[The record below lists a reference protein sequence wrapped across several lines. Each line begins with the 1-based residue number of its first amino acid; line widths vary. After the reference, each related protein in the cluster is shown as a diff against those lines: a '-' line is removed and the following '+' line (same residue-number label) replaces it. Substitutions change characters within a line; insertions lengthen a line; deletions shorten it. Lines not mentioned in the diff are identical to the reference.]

1 MSQEKLP
8 LINSAHGS
16 DTRNIINEM
25 IRLFNS
31 MGYTYEEALNK
42 AHDVLE
48 EAKKTNDE
56 NKLVQQQINTLIA
69 ESGTSDAEL
78 IQARIDAE
86 GNEFSVVKERLDH
99 NDGIRKSHGE
109 SIDAHD
115 RALDYYWVPELQP
128 AARTDRQPHFVDG
141 YSGDVNNI
149 YENYLDPYV
158 QQHPDYASRMTHGK
172 DASGAYDV
180 HTYFF
185 TPENYKNTVII
196 TTALH
201 GSEKTSLFS
210 MLRFLHYLMNESDK
224 HPLLSKFKKE
234 TKLIYTPIANPY
246 GYANDV
252 RQNSNGVD
260 LNRNWDY
267 NFDSYAGDP
276 NPFDQN
282 YKGTAPFSEVETQY
296 IKSLIDDHGD
306 GAIFLDFHNT
316 GTNTF
321 TYYIEK
327 PDNFKYGLYDK
338 LLHQFTKDLN
348 DPVIVDNNTSGPTA
362 MNYAYNVRGVIAS
375 VVEWCDRNYS
385 PTQTL
390 YDQAEITK
398 SLEWF
403 SNVIFENIREFGEKD
418 IKVYEKRYAHGGNPI
433 EISSTNTLELPMFK
447 RAIPINFDGLAV
459 YEGHITVRLM
469 SGAGAGYFIPMLG
482 QYGNGTGHSYND
494 IRTGDWEA
502 YAMTG
507 GDVRT
512 NIPFRAVIPIKPTN
526 LSNGIEELSVGMAG
540 KVDGN
545 AVYRIQRFHS
555 TLKLIPS
562 KNAYHDFETIRN

>member
-1 MSQEKLP
+1 MQNKLP
-8 LINSAHGS
+8 LINAAHGS
-16 DTRNIINEM
+16 DTRNIINEL

-48 EAKKTNDE
+48 EAQKTNDE

-86 GNEFSVVKERLDH
+86 GNEFPVVKERLDH
-99 NDGIRKSHGE
+99 NDGIRKSHGK
-109 SIDAHD
+109 SIDVHD
-115 RALDYYWVPELQP
+115 RALDYYWIPEVQP
-128 AARTDRQPHFVDG
+128 AARADRQPHFIDG
-141 YSGDVNNI
+141 YSSNVQAVYDDHLN
-149 YENYLDPYV
+149 PYI
-158 QQHPDYASRMTHGK
+158 QQEPEYVSRLTHGK
-172 DASGAYDV
+172 DESGAYDI

-185 TPENYKNTVII
+185 TPRNYKNTVII

-201 GSEKTSLFS
+201 GSEKTALFA
-210 MLRFLHYLMNESDK
+210 MLRFLHYLMNESE
-224 HPLLSKFKKE
+224 HYPVLNKFKEE
-234 TKLIYTPIANPY
+234 TRLIYTPVANPY
-246 GYANDV
+246 GYVNDI
-252 RQNSNGVD
+252 RQNANGVD

-267 NFDSYAGDP
+267 NFDSYTGDP

-282 YKGTAPFSEVETQY
+282 YKGTEPFSEVETQY
-296 IKSLIDDHGD
+296 VKSLIDDYGD

-327 PDNFKYGLYDK
+327 PENFKYGLYDK
-338 LLHQFTKDLN
+338 LLHQFTKDLD

-403 SNVIFENIREFGEKD
+403 ANVIFENIREFGYKNM
-418 IKVYEKRYAHGGNPI
+418 KVYERRYAHQGTPV
-433 EISSTNTLELPMFK
+433 EISGSATTELPIFK
-447 RAIPINFDGLAV
+447 NTVPVGFDGVAI

-469 SGAGAGYFIPMLG
+469 SGSGAGYFIPMLG
-482 QYGNGTGHSYND
+482 QYGNGTGYSYNNV
-494 IRTGDWEA
+494 RVGAWES

-507 GDVRT
+507 GEVRT

-526 LSNGIEELSVGMAG
+526 PTNNVDVLGWGLAG
-540 KVDGN
+540 FTDGD
-545 AVYRIQRFHS
+545 AVYRIQRYHA
-555 TLKLIPS
+555 TVKLIPE
-562 KNAYHDFETIRN
+562 KNVYHDFQVIRH